1 MEKIKFC
8 FDESGDSVEFF
19 VLEQTKINGAS
30 YILVTDSQEDDAEC
44 LILKEGE
51 SQDAKES
58 VYEIVEDDVELQA
71 VSKVFEEL
79 LAEHKGQHLAAED
92 IFELMKDE
100 YPEMGL
106 ATVYRTLQLLYEI
119 QLIDRIHFNDGCIR
133 YEIGHI
139 FDGDSK
145 HSHHHLI
152 CRTCG
157 RVMPFEDDF
166 LEDLEAQI
174 EADTGFHVLD
184 HELKFYGQ
192 CKECAEASMRK
203 ENT

>member
-1 MEKIKFC
+1 MEQERVQELLREKLK
-8 FDESGDSVEFF
+8 EKNLKV
-19 VLEQTKINGAS
+19 TKQR
-30 YILVTDSQEDDAEC
+30 L
-44 LILKEGE
+44 LIL
-51 SQDAKES
+51 QT
-58 VYEIVEDDVELQA
+58 
-71 VSKVFEEL
+71 
-79 LAEHKGQHLAAED
+79 LAENRGQHMAAED
-92 IFELMKDE
+92 IFEIIQKAH
-100 YPEMGL
+100 PEMGL

-119 QLIDRIHFNDGCIR
+119 QLVDRINLDDGCVR

-139 FDGDSK
+139 FERDAR

-157 RVMPFEDDF
+157 RVTAFEDD
-166 LEDLEAQI
+166 LLDELEAHI

-192 CKECAEASMRK
+192 CRECAEASMRN

>member
-1 MEKIKFC
+1 
-8 FDESGDSVEFF
+8 
-19 VLEQTKINGAS
+19 
-30 YILVTDSQEDDAEC
+30 
-44 LILKEGE
+44 
-51 SQDAKES
+51 
-58 VYEIVEDDVELQA
+58 
-71 VSKVFEEL
+71 
-79 LAEHKGQHLAAED
+79 
-92 IFELMKDE
+92 MKDE
-100 YPEMGL
+100 YPKMGL

>member
-1 MEKIKFC
+1 MTVEQEKVQ
-8 FDESGDSVEFF
+8 GM
-19 VLEQTKINGAS
+19 
-30 YILVTDSQEDDAEC
+30 
-44 LILKEGE
+44 LKEKLREKGWKVTRQRL
-51 SQDAKES
+51 S
-58 VYEIVEDDVELQA
+58 ILQT
-71 VSKVFEEL
+71 

-145 HSHHHLI
+145 HS
-152 CRTCG
+152 
-157 RVMPFEDDF
+157 
-166 LEDLEAQI
+166 Q
-174 EADTGFHVLD
+174 
-184 HELKFYGQ
+184 
-192 CKECAEASMRK
+192 KEK
-203 ENT
+203 HPQ

>member
-1 MEKIKFC
+1 MTVEQEKVQ
-8 FDESGDSVEFF
+8 GM
-19 VLEQTKINGAS
+19 
-30 YILVTDSQEDDAEC
+30 
-44 LILKEGE
+44 LKEKLREKGWKVTRQRL
-51 SQDAKES
+51 S
-58 VYEIVEDDVELQA
+58 ILQT
-71 VSKVFEEL
+71 

-106 ATVYRTLQLLYEI
+106 ATVYRTLQLL
-119 QLIDRIHFNDGCIR
+119 

>member
-1 MEKIKFC
+1 MTVEQEKVQ
-8 FDESGDSVEFF
+8 GM
-19 VLEQTKINGAS
+19 
-30 YILVTDSQEDDAEC
+30 
-44 LILKEGE
+44 LKEKLREKGWKVTRQRL
-51 SQDAKES
+51 S
-58 VYEIVEDDVELQA
+58 ILQT
-71 VSKVFEEL
+71 

-119 QLIDRIHFNDGCIR
+119 H
-133 YEIGHI
+133 
-139 FDGDSK
+139 GDSK

>member
-1 MEKIKFC
+1 MTVEQEKVQ
-8 FDESGDSVEFF
+8 GM
-19 VLEQTKINGAS
+19 
-30 YILVTDSQEDDAEC
+30 
-44 LILKEGE
+44 LKEKLREKGWKVTRQRL
-51 SQDAKES
+51 S
-58 VYEIVEDDVELQA
+58 ILQT
-71 VSKVFEEL
+71 

-192 CKECAEASMRK
+192 CKDVPKLPCGKRIHKKLMEVYIFEKRK
-203 ENT
+203 SWKIKNHSFGRS

>member
-1 MEKIKFC
+1 MTVEQEKVQ
-8 FDESGDSVEFF
+8 GM
-19 VLEQTKINGAS
+19 
-30 YILVTDSQEDDAEC
+30 
-44 LILKEGE
+44 LKEKLREKGWKVTRQRL
-51 SQDAKES
+51 S
-58 VYEIVEDDVELQA
+58 ILQT
-71 VSKVFEEL
+71 

-192 CKECAEASMRK
+192 CKECAEASSIGCTAPTSLFTYMTETRIVSSHNASFRASSLMRPMLS
-203 ENT
+203 TGR

>member
-1 MEKIKFC
+1 MTVEQEKVQ
-8 FDESGDSVEFF
+8 GM
-19 VLEQTKINGAS
+19 
-30 YILVTDSQEDDAEC
+30 
-44 LILKEGE
+44 LKEKLREKGWKVTRQRL
-51 SQDAKES
+51 S
-58 VYEIVEDDVELQA
+58 ILQT
-71 VSKVFEEL
+71 

-139 FDGDSK
+139 FDGDCK

-157 RVMPFEDDF
+157 RLMPFEDDF

>member
-1 MEKIKFC
+1 MTVEQEKVQ
-8 FDESGDSVEFF
+8 GM
-19 VLEQTKINGAS
+19 
-30 YILVTDSQEDDAEC
+30 
-44 LILKEGE
+44 LKEKLREKGWKVT
-51 SQDAKES
+51 SQRLS
-58 VYEIVEDDVELQA
+58 ILQT
-71 VSKVFEEL
+71 

-166 LEDLEAQI
+166 WRI
-174 EADTGFHVLD
+174 WRHRSKPIPVFM
-184 HELKFYGQ
+184 
-192 CKECAEASMRK
+192 CWIM
-203 ENT
+203 N

>member
-1 MEKIKFC
+1 
-8 FDESGDSVEFF
+8 
-19 VLEQTKINGAS
+19 
-30 YILVTDSQEDDAEC
+30 
-44 LILKEGE
+44 
-51 SQDAKES
+51 
-58 VYEIVEDDVELQA
+58 
-71 VSKVFEEL
+71 
-79 LAEHKGQHLAAED
+79 
-92 IFELMKDE
+92 MKDE

-166 LEDLEAQI
+166 WRI
-174 EADTGFHVLD
+174 WRHRSKPIPVFM
-184 HELKFYGQ
+184 
-192 CKECAEASMRK
+192 CWIM
-203 ENT
+203 N

>member
-1 MEKIKFC
+1 MKCNLEYYFTA
-8 FDESGDSVEFF
+8 GD
-19 VLEQTKINGAS
+19 
-30 YILVTDSQEDDAEC
+30 
-44 LILKEGE
+44 
-51 SQDAKES
+51 
-58 VYEIVEDDVELQA
+58 VEDDSRTGKSTGDAQGKAQRKRLESDQTET
-71 VSKVFEEL
+71 FY
-79 LAEHKGQHLAAED
+79 
-92 IFELMKDE
+92 F
-100 YPEMGL
+100 

>member
-1 MEKIKFC
+1 MTVEQEKVQ
-8 FDESGDSVEFF
+8 GM
-19 VLEQTKINGAS
+19 
-30 YILVTDSQEDDAEC
+30 
-44 LILKEGE
+44 LKEKLREKGWKVTRQRL
-51 SQDAKES
+51 S
-58 VYEIVEDDVELQA
+58 ILQT
-71 VSKVFEEL
+71 

-174 EADTGFHVLD
+174 QAVGNAFAIDMLAAKFIQGLPVVGAFGGLSNPVCWKQVMTYVQLKYRKRYLMGKTG
-184 HELKFYGQ
+184 
-192 CKECAEASMRK
+192 
-203 ENT
+203 

>member
-1 MEKIKFC
+1 MTVEQEKVQ
-8 FDESGDSVEFF
+8 GM
-19 VLEQTKINGAS
+19 
-30 YILVTDSQEDDAEC
+30 
-44 LILKEGE
+44 LKEKLREKGWKVTRQRL
-51 SQDAKES
+51 S
-58 VYEIVEDDVELQA
+58 ILQT
-71 VSKVFEEL
+71 

-166 LEDLEAQI
+166 LEDLYVWH
-174 EADTGFHVLD
+174 FFSLLMNVLNS
-184 HELKFYGQ
+184 HTAISSARSSSLPYLGK
-192 CKECAEASMRK
+192 SPSVS
-203 ENT
+203 

>member
-1 MEKIKFC
+1 MTVEQEKVQ
-8 FDESGDSVEFF
+8 GM
-19 VLEQTKINGAS
+19 
-30 YILVTDSQEDDAEC
+30 
-44 LILKEGE
+44 LKEKLREKGWKVTRQRL
-51 SQDAKES
+51 S
-58 VYEIVEDDVELQA
+58 ILQT
-71 VSKVFEEL
+71 

-174 EADTGFHVLD
+174 EADTGFHVLT
-184 HELKFYGQ
+184 
-192 CKECAEASMRK
+192 ATA
-203 ENT
+203 

>member
-1 MEKIKFC
+1 
-8 FDESGDSVEFF
+8 
-19 VLEQTKINGAS
+19 
-30 YILVTDSQEDDAEC
+30 
-44 LILKEGE
+44 
-51 SQDAKES
+51 
-58 VYEIVEDDVELQA
+58 
-71 VSKVFEEL
+71 
-79 LAEHKGQHLAAED
+79 
-92 IFELMKDE
+92 MKDE

-166 LEDLEAQI
+166 LGGSGGTDRSRYRFSCV
-174 EADTGFHVLD
+174 G
-184 HELKFYGQ
+184 
-192 CKECAEASMRK
+192 S
-203 ENT
+203 

>member
-1 MEKIKFC
+1 MTVEQEKVQ
-8 FDESGDSVEFF
+8 GM
-19 VLEQTKINGAS
+19 
-30 YILVTDSQEDDAEC
+30 
-44 LILKEGE
+44 LKEKLREKGW
-51 SQDAKES
+51 
-58 VYEIVEDDVELQA
+58 
-71 VSKVFEEL
+71 KVTR
-79 LAEHKGQHLAAED
+79 QS
-92 IFELMKDE
+92 
-100 YPEMGL
+100 
-106 ATVYRTLQLLYEI
+106 TLQLLYEI